1 MHIAVLMGGWSAERE
16 VSLSS
21 GAGVAKALEE
31 NGHKV
36 TRIDAGAD
44 VQHKLAAAKPDVVFN
59 ALHGRWGED
68 GCVQGLLEIM
78 KIPYTHSGV
87 LASALAM
94 DKPMAKKIFASAGI
108 PIAYGKVLHRD
119 EVLKKNPIPKPY
131 VVKPINEGSSVGVSI
146 ILQGDNFEFTRDNW
160 PYGEW
165 VLVEEY
171 IKGRE
176 IQVAV
181 LDGKAL
187 GAIEIKPIGR
197 FYDYTA
203 KYTDGQAEHLM
214 PAPIPAEHYV
224 QVCKYAEM
232 AHEVLGCRGLTRTDF
247 RYDTDLAEPFRILE
261 TNTQPGMT
269 PLSLS
274 PEIAAHAGMTY
285 HQLVE
290 HLVKG
295 ATLDNL
301 DNKNNEEKSHGEK
314 TSGKA
319 DRAREAV

>member
-21 GAGVAKALEE
+21 GAAVAKALEE

-36 TRIDAGAD
+36 TKIDAGAD
-44 VQHKLAAAKPDVVFN
+44 VQQRLVAAKPDAVFN

-68 GCVQGLLEIM
+68 GCVQGLLEIL

-87 LASALAM
+87 LASAMAM
-94 DKPMAKKIFASAGI
+94 DKPTAKKIFAYEGLPMAKGL
-108 PIAYGKVLHRD
+108 VLHRD
-119 EVLKKNPIPKPY
+119 ELLGKDPMPKPY

-146 ILQGDNFEFTRDNW
+146 ILEGDNFAFTRDNW

-187 GAIEIKPIGR
+187 GAIEIRTNGR

-214 PAPIPAEHYV
+214 PAPISAEDYAT
-224 QVCKYAEM
+224 VCNYAER
-232 AHEVLGCRGLTRTDF
+232 AHVSLGCRGLTRSDF
-247 RYDTDLAEPFRILE
+247 RYDNGQFYILE

-274 PEIAAHAGMTY
+274 PEIAAHAGMSFN
-285 HQLVE
+285 QLVE
-290 HLVKG
+290 HLIQG
-295 ATLDNL
+295 ACLDH
-301 DNKNNEEKSHGEK
+301 EEKGNGNTHE
-314 TSGKA
+314 KA

>member
-21 GAGVAKALEE
+21 GAAVAKALEE

-36 TRIDAGAD
+36 TKIDAGAD
-44 VQHKLAAAKPDVVFN
+44 VQQRLVAAKPDAVFN

-87 LASALAM
+87 LASAMAM
-94 DKPMAKKIFASAGI
+94 DKPSAKKIFAFEGLPMAKGI
-108 PIAYGKVLHRD
+108 VIHRD
-119 EVLKKNPIPKPY
+119 QILGKDPMPKPY

-146 ILQGDNFEFTRDNW
+146 ILEGDNFIFTAENW

-187 GAIEIKPIGR
+187 GAIEIQPKGR

-214 PAPIPAEHYV
+214 PAPIPAEHYKL
-224 QVCKYAEM
+224 VCEYAER
-232 AHEVLGCRGLTRTDF
+232 AHNSLGCRGLTRSDF
-247 RYDTDLAEPFRILE
+247 RYDDGKFYILE

-274 PEIAAHAGMTY
+274 PEIAAHAGISFN
-285 HQLVE
+285 QLVE
-290 HLVKG
+290 HLIQG
-295 ATLDNL
+295 AAL
-301 DNKNNEEKSHGEK
+301 DNKDEKSYGEK
-314 TSGKA
+314 TGSQT

>member
-21 GAGVAKALEE
+21 GAAVAKALEE

-36 TRIDAGAD
+36 TKIDAGAD
-44 VQHKLAAAKPDVVFN
+44 VQQRLAAAKPDAVFN

-87 LASALAM
+87 LASAMAM
-94 DKPMAKKIFASAGI
+94 DKPSAKKIFAFEGLPMAKGI
-108 PIAYGKVLHRD
+108 VIHRD
-119 EVLKKNPIPKPY
+119 QILGKDPMPKPY

-146 ILQGDNFEFTRDNW
+146 ILEGDNFIFTAKNW

-187 GAIEIKPIGR
+187 GAIEIQPKGR

-214 PAPIPAEHYV
+214 PAPIPAEHYKM
-224 QVCKYAEM
+224 VCEYAER
-232 AHEVLGCRGLTRTDF
+232 AHNSLGCRGLTRSDF
-247 RYDTDLAEPFRILE
+247 RYDDGKFYILE

-274 PEIAAHAGMTY
+274 PEIAAHAGISFN
-285 HQLVE
+285 QLVE
-290 HLVKG
+290 HLIQG
-295 ATLDNL
+295 ATLDNK
-301 DNKNNEEKSHGEK
+301 DEKSYGEK
-314 TSGKA
+314 TGNKA